1 MRSISRRKLVC
12 HVLDVKMS
20 KIIGVGQKSYHIA
33 IFCKNYKVSEAV
45 PNNNSAR
52 WKE

>member
-1 MRSISRRKLVC
+1 MRVISRRKLVC

-33 IFCKNYKVSEAV
+33 IFRKNYKVRWAI
-45 PNNNSAR
+45 PNNNSAK
-52 WKE
+52 WEE